1 MQAFAFVNIVFQTF
15 AFILLQHVILSIMK
29 EGDNLSTGEKI
40 KQARKEAG
48 LTQKEL
54 GDKLGITYQQI
65 GQYENG
71 KRKPKL
77 ETLQRIADALEI
89 EMLSLLTKEYITQTD
104 ITQKDFHDWIDT
116 LGETKSDRINE
127 LFDNLNEEGQD
138 KAIDLVELLTKI
150 PEYRKDE

>member
-1 MQAFAFVNIVFQTF
+1 M
-15 AFILLQHVILSIMK
+15 
-29 EGDNLSTGEKI
+29 STGEKI

-150 PEYRKDE
+150 PEYRKDKD

>member
-1 MQAFAFVNIVFQTF
+1 MN
-15 AFILLQHVILSIMK
+15 
-29 EGDNLSTGEKI
+29 TGERI
-40 KQARKEAG
+40 KQARKAAG

-104 ITQKDFHDWIDT
+104 ITQRDFHDWIDT
-116 LGETKSDRINE
+116 IGETKSDKINE
-127 LFDNLNEEGQD
+127 LFDDLNEEGQD

-150 PEYRKDE
+150 PEYRKDSE